1 MEIPKREAPRGG
13 EAHDML
19 ETRWAQVKRTTVF
32 CATLSLLAACSTCQL
47 PIEGQ
52 RDASYRHH
60 PGGAL
65 LAYLGW
71 VQEGYSKTE
80 FAARAIFTRQGRFQ
94 NYPFNSVFAGGFY
107 AREF

>member
-71 VQEGYSKTE
+71 VQEGYSKKSLPPGQSLPAKGD
-80 FAARAIFTRQGRFQ
+80 FKNHPIQ
-94 NYPFNSVFAGGFY
+94 
-107 AREF
+107 